1 MPESSL
7 LVSLVAKAM
16 LADGRFDRSS
26 PFNQEIATHF
36 TGLHSCIRAT
46 TDGLMH
52 VELNAIFFLG
62 NLPV

>member
-16 LADGRFDRSS
+16 LADGRFDRS
-26 PFNQEIATHF
+26 PFNLEIATHF

-46 TDGLMH
+46 TDGLMS